1 MKINKK
7 DILYI
12 LKLALILLA
21 ISFVCTILLT
31 VVNALTKT
39 KIAERSQ
46 KSAQDARIEVL
57 KEADDFKKTDGF
69 KPTDKYG
76 APVNEIY
83 IGTKDGK
90 TAGYCV
96 SVSPNGYGGAIQM
109 IVGISADM
117 NVTGVKITSMSET
130 PGLGAKASDKSFTN
144 QYIDKAAN
152 GDLGVNKTGNASK
165 DEINAI
171 SGATISSK
179 AVTSGVNA
187 AAKAVSELMQKE
199 GNQ

>member
-117 NVTGVKITSMSET
+117 NVTGVKITSMS
-130 PGLGAKASDKSFTN
+130 
-144 QYIDKAAN
+144 
-152 GDLGVNKTGNASK
+152 
-165 DEINAI
+165 
-171 SGATISSK
+171 
-179 AVTSGVNA
+179 
-187 AAKAVSELMQKE
+187 
-199 GNQ
+199 

>member
-7 DILYI
+7 DVLYI

-21 ISFVCTILLT
+21 ISFICTILLT
-31 VVNALTKT
+31 VVTALTKA

-46 KSAQDARIEVL
+46 RSAQDARIEVL
-57 KEADDFKKTDGF
+57 KDADGFEKIKDFK
-69 KPTDKYG
+69 PADKYG

-83 IGTKDGK
+83 TGTKDGK
-90 TAGYCV
+90 TVGYCV

-152 GDLGVNKTGNASK
+152 GGLGVNKTGNASK

-187 AAKAVSELMQKE
+187 AAKAVSEINQKE
-199 GNQ
+199 GN